1 MKDFVKKIDKQK
13 LTVIVAVLGLFLLT
27 AGVTYAFFTYIGSGS
42 TENTISSDSITF
54 LYEEKDKQGN
64 GINIIDATPV
74 SDEVGKAGPAFNF
87 EITSKTANKI
97 SIPYEIAVRKKAGS
111 DNLDDVVKL
120 YLTKVDGSG
129 NEEEVALGTF
139 SSFTTKTYYGNQQKL
154 LTEQKV
160 PQSSSNYIQKYR
172 LRMWIDEDA
181 DFSTGNYNDK
191 TFSVTVNV
199 YSEGKV
205 VTPEDMANMNNAG
218 VLQVLLDG
226 NEIFPTETNGTHYEE
241 TLPAGTKNAEL
252 VIKPA
257 NKYSK
262 VEIGKT
268 DSTYTNLIAMNPK
281 TGIVPI
287 ASTPSMTTN
296 AHIKLNDG
304 DNYFKGVITAED
316 GVTTQT
322 LTFKLTVPAGQAAGN
337 TLAQMIIADNTI
349 IPEPKTA
356 HQVLTEMGGVGEV
369 EDEWDETTTYTLPN
383 GKIYEVGS
391 DIYAYDNLTDDDY
404 VVIPYEEGFYSTT
417 ATDSGNPTY
426 YFRGNMTNNK
436 VRYAGMDWLV
446 VRINDDGTVRLV
458 LSDILPEATHPFNNL
473 SDMPDSNGGA
483 TVDLVGSM
491 YYSSGLSRD
500 NAYTL
505 AKDYLNS
512 WYQTNIGSND
522 NYSKWIADKSGN
534 YFCEAFKIYSSDS
547 SYDFLSDASI
557 RMNQYTDPTYACTQD
572 AFGHRYVPGVDV
584 GLLTLD
590 EIMHAGLG
598 KTAVFNS
605 LTYLQREGDDKT
617 LFTLSPS
624 GLDPYGVGQ
633 VYIYYTDNTS
643 VYTGNASV
651 GYHAQ
656 YLRPVINLKA
666 ATTATRDGNGG
677 YIVD

>member
-54 LYEEKDKQGN
+54 LYEEKDAQGN
-64 GINIIDATPV
+64 GINITEATPV

-111 DNLDDVVKL
+111 DNLDDIVKL
-120 YLTKVDGSG
+120 YLTKVDGTG

-139 SSFTTKTYYGNQQKL
+139 SSFTTKTYYGHEQKL

-172 LRMWIDEDA
+172 LRMWIDEEA

-226 NEIFPTETNGTHYEE
+226 NEIFPVETNGTHYEE
-241 TLPAGTKNAEL
+241 TLPAGTRNAEL

-281 TGIVPI
+281 TGIVPV

-337 TLAQMIIADNTI
+337 RLSSMIIADNEI
-349 IPEPKTA
+349 R
-356 HQVLTEMGGVGEV
+356 
-369 EDEWDETTTYTLPN
+369 TYDKNSTNVAGL
-383 GKIYEVGS
+383 YS
-391 DIYAYDNLTDDDY
+391 STD
-404 VVIPYEEGFYSTT
+404 TN
-417 ATDSGNPTY
+417 SGDPTY
-426 YFRGNMTNNK
+426 YFYGNVTNNK
-436 VRYAGMDWLV
+436 VRYAGHDWLAV
-446 VRINDDGTVRLV
+446 RVNEDETTRLILADRINDTDVVVNNLGQYFDFADRIEALDYMYYGYGEVPN
-458 LSDILPEATHPFNNL
+458 DIL
-473 SDMPDSNGGA
+473 D
-483 TVDLVGSM
+483 
-491 YYSSGLSRD
+491 SSGD
-500 NAYTL
+500 PKPIV
-505 AKDYLNS
+505 KDAINS
-512 WYQTNIGSND
+512 WYQTNIAGND

-534 YFCEAFKIYSSDS
+534 YFCEAYH
-547 SYDFLSDASI
+547 AQGN
-557 RMNQYTDPTYACTQD
+557 RNGDPMAND
-572 AFGHRYVPGVDV
+572 VDV
-584 GLLTLD
+584 YYQQYMSEKLNTFKCEPDIYNHQYYVADIGLLTFD
-590 EIMHAGLG
+590 EALFAGING
-598 KTAVFNS
+598 QEKH
-605 LTYLQREGDDKT
+605 TYLNTDYMWWLGSTGGYDTYFARLQEFAFFPDVDPEEPNFTPSIVSIANNDTYSYYINHGPKT
-617 LFTLSPS
+617 F
-624 GLDPYGVGQ
+624 
-633 VYIYYTDNTS
+633 
-643 VYTGNASV
+643 
-651 GYHAQ
+651 
-656 YLRPVINLKA
+656 YLYARPVINLKA